1 MNDFYGKRE
10 IVYYG
15 KSREKKYLFAKL
27 GKIEENMEFT
37 AFYKHKRQVIY
48 VGGGGSRGYV
58 RGRKVSSRFRG
69 SGKEGEGRDVFC

>member
-37 AFYKHKRQVIY
+37 AFYEHKRQVIY
-48 VGGGGSRGYV
+48 VGGGGGQEDM
-58 RGRKVSSRFRG
+58 
-69 SGKEGEGRDVFC
+69 SGGER